1 MKPKNVMLLGFVNK
15 AVEYLDRH
23 LDDKTPDA
31 KLMELKNIDFQSI
44 KSELSENL
52 DLSLGTMQSTMS
64 ALLDAGNDAFDKF
77 LERHVDRNDVHL
89 ELDKIFNTYY
99 DDVKLNSQE
108 ELSKLIS
115 FYNLDDDFD
124 IDDIDLPE
132 QPAIK
137 EIDSNDQE
145 DEYMKQ
151 IRENANRNNLNKP
164 IEPINVEPS
173 DSKEIDDIL
182 SEILAVRKEKP
193 AKKKDTLEK
202 FKNNLSKKE
211 IEVETA
217 KPAEEVK
224 AENKGNVV
232 EIEKQEKKQSYV
244 SSLFNDLRKQLY
256 ADDEAA
262 QQREMVNSDVY
273 TKIHNAFPS
282 LSVSFVRS
290 VYDLKDS
297 FASENPDKDSII
309 LLHRLHFKTVE
320 DLRSFVEIVLN
331 HEYNIN
337 ADEKKMIVDTFK
349 QIANADGKIMT
360 NIFEVANQANVLNAT
375 YEGYRII

>member
-31 KLMELKNIDFQSI
+31 KLAELKNIDFQSI

-52 DLSLGTMQSTMS
+52 DLSLGTMQSTMT
-64 ALLDAGNDAFDKF
+64 ALLNAGNDAFDKF
-77 LERHVDRNDVHL
+77 LERHVDRKDVHL
-89 ELDKIFNTYY
+89 ELDKIFDAYY

-137 EIDSNDQE
+137 SIDSNEQE
-145 DEYMKQ
+145 DEYMRQ
-151 IRENANRNNLNKP
+151 IRENANRNNVDKP
-164 IEPINVEPS
+164 VSIIDVAPS
-173 DSKEIDDIL
+173 DSQEIDDIL
-182 SEILAVRKEKP
+182 SEILAVRKTEKP
-193 AKKKDTLEK
+193 RVNQNKYPKD
-202 FKNNLSKKE
+202 

-224 AENKGNVV
+224 AENKGNVI
-232 EIEKQEKKQSYV
+232 EIKREQEKKQSYV
-244 SSLFNDLRKQLY
+244 SSLFEDLRKQMM
-256 ADDEAA
+256 AEDEAL
-262 QQREMVNSDVY
+262 QQKEMANSDVY
-273 TKIHNAFPS
+273 TKIHDAFPS

-297 FASENPDKDSII
+297 FASENPQESSII
-309 LLHRLHFKTVE
+309 LLHRILFKNVDE
-320 DLRSFVEIVLN
+320 LRSFVEIVLN
-331 HEYNIN
+331 HDYNIN
-337 ADEKKMIVDTFK
+337 ADESKMIVDTFK
-349 QIANADGKIMT
+349 QVANADGKIMT
-360 NIFEVANQANVLNAT
+360 NIFEVANQANVLNGV